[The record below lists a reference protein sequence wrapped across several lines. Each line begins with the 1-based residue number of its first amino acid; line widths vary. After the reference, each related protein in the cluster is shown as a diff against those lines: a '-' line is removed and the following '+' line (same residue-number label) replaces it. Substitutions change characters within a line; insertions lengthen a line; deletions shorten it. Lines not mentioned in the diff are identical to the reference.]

1 MSEAKD
7 LGSVITEYES
17 VRDHFIKVRKAMKT
31 AGYKNIVAEDTKKY
45 FLEKKKKKKKANS
58 TQPAV
63 GKVEKKKKKRE
74 KKKSSKD

>member
-1 MSEAKD
+1 MSEARD

-17 VRDHFIKVRKAMKT
+17 VRDHFIKVRKAMKK
-31 AGYKNIVAEDTKKY
+31 AGYKNIVTEDTKKY
-45 FLEKKKKKKKANS
+45 FLEKKKKKNTKS

-63 GKVEKKKKKRE
+63 GKVEKKKKE